1 MLKHNLKKVYLWPVY
16 LKVIVIIATIVII
29 FTLGYFFCLR
39 SEFEMKKNSYLNLL
53 VLEKKLN
60 EKTKIS
66 SSYYSYRNKI
76 ENLKNKLYVNTH
88 GRIGKII
95 SSILSGQ
102 LTESFFDIN
111 KINIISIENKNFLS
125 YLKIESN
132 FSSTNNNIINF
143 IYAVGRLGKFVCI
156 ESLRWDILNN
166 LSSSEKQNIVFL
178 FKIYTLNF
186 SNKNL
191 ILELS
196 KNIKLDKTEKERDVL
211 IKFPLN
217 KINMIGYW
225 SDNKMK
231 NLGFVSL
238 PNEQIFKI
246 QLGDQL
252 GLERGLVIGIYEQQ
266 IFILNENFQKI
277 IKLSMKN
284 RKFSYVKNFV

>member
-1 MLKHNLKKVYLWPVY
+1 M
-16 LKVIVIIATIVII
+16 
-29 FTLGYFFCLR
+29 
-39 SEFEMKKNSYLNLL
+39 
-53 VLEKKLN
+53 
-60 EKTKIS
+60 
-66 SSYYSYRNKI
+66 
-76 ENLKNKLYVNTH
+76 NTH